1 MVDPTHLLLVMVTV
15 SLTSYFALLIRLKP
29 SAEAKLSTFMDKKPA
44 KERRK
49 SPESKKPSSS
59 PRPEKGVMQE
69 PREKKCP
76 HYLGYLTTLPKGT
89 SFPEECFGCRQV
101 IRCMRIEPTETIE
114 SFYLEA
120 AKPEETAQ

>member
-1 MVDPTHLLLVMVTV
+1 MTAPAYLLFALVTAAMTV
-15 SLTSYFALLIRLKP
+15 YFVLLIRLKP
-29 SAEAKLSTFMDKKPA
+29 STEAKLYTFMENRPA
-44 KERRK
+44 RK
-49 SPESKKPSSS
+49 ARESPSSIRPS
-59 PRPEKGVMQE
+59 TRPRPEKRAVQE
-69 PREKKCP
+69 PREKECP

-120 AKPEETAQ
+120 AKPEETAP